1 MLAIDMPRSQQWM
14 PLRLKTPTQSK
25 LRLGII
31 AACILPW
38 STALIFFLFT
48 VHDSGSLNAL
58 AEQIKRDPIIFWA
71 IMLPLFGVF
80 TLGAFLVAFI
90 SARSV
95 KRRSHIRMLALLWT
109 GLRTALFIHGLTAI
123 FQMVALLAGTYFEGR
138 DIGFML
144 RDMPEFFQIHL
155 MLAIFGTTPL
165 ALLCTYIFR
174 MVALTRKPDQVTVAF
189 E

>member
-1 MLAIDMPRSQQWM
+1 MLAIDMPKSRQWM
-14 PLRLKTPTQSK
+14 PLRLKTPVQRK
-25 LRLGII
+25 LRHGII

-38 STALIFFLFT
+38 SAALIFFLFL

-58 AEQIKRDPIIFWA
+58 AEQIKRDPIIFWV

-95 KRRSHIRMLALLWT
+95 MRRSHIRMLALLWT
-109 GLRTALFIHGLTAI
+109 GLRTALFIHGITAL
-123 FQMVALLAGTYFEGR
+123 FQMAAFLSGSYLERGEF
-138 DIGFML
+138 GFML
-144 RDMPEFFQIHL
+144 RDLSEFFQIHL
-155 MLAIFGTTPL
+155 TLALFATTPL

-174 MVALTRKPDQVTVAF
+174 MVALTRKPDQVTAAF